1 MCGAMATFGVWL
13 CQSGQM
19 RWDFTCSLREKM
31 LPENFFMKQ
40 SSCNQLYI
48 TFKKKNLKKKIIYI
62 TAAGPR
68 LADKEIEEER
78 VRSERIDR

>member
-40 SSCNQLYI
+40 SSC
-48 TFKKKNLKKKIIYI
+48 
-62 TAAGPR
+62 
-68 LADKEIEEER
+68 KEIEEER